1 MVLELYTLNYLYD
14 NYCNKKYNMNNL
26 TDQNKKEIVLG
37 QLIIAG
43 IETILYLIALRNVV
57 KAGGTPN
64 QLTFKMLLALCSPTV
79 YILMSGLGGCETKNK
94 TVPVMK
100 IQN

>member
-26 TDQNKKEIVLG
+26 TDKNKKEIVFG

-43 IETILYLIALRNVV
+43 VETILYLIALRNVV

-64 QLTFKMLLALCSPTV
+64 QLTFKMLLALCSPTI
-79 YILMSGLGGCETKNK
+79 YILMGGLGGCDSKK
-94 TVPVMK
+94 GIAPVTK

>member
-26 TDQNKKEIVLG
+26 TDQNKKEIALG
-37 QLIIAG
+37 QLTIAG
-43 IETILYLIALRNVV
+43 LETILYLIALRNVV

-64 QLTFKMLLALCSPTV
+64 QLSFKMLLALCSPTL
-79 YILMSGLGGCETKNK
+79 YILMDGLTGCDSKKKPAQVT
-94 TVPVMK
+94 K

>member
-26 TDQNKKEIVLG
+26 TDQNKREIIFG
-37 QLIIAG
+37 RLIIAS
-43 IETILYLIALRNVV
+43 IETILYLIALRNVF
-57 KAGGTPN
+57 KTGGSQN
-64 QLTFKMLLALCSPTV
+64 QVTFNTLLALCSPTI
-79 YILMSGLGGCETKNK
+79 YILLNGLSSCDPKKVSAPST
-94 TVPVMK
+94 K

>member
-26 TDQNKKEIVLG
+26 TDENKKEIVLG

-43 IETILYLIALRNVV
+43 VETILYLIALRNVI
-57 KAGGTPN
+57 KSGGTTN

-79 YILMSGLGGCETKNK
+79 YILMSGLTGCDTKK
-94 TVPVMK
+94 TGAPVTT

>member
-26 TDQNKKEIVLG
+26 TDQNKKEIVMV

-43 IETILYLIALRNVV
+43 VETMLYLIALRNVV
-57 KAGGTPN
+57 KTSGTPN
-64 QLTFKMLLALCSPTV
+64 QITFKMFLALCSPSI
-79 YILMSGLGGCETKNK
+79 YILMGGINGCDSKKGITPVTK
-94 TVPVMK
+94 
-100 IQN
+100 I

>member
-26 TDQNKKEIVLG
+26 TDQNKKEIALG

-43 IETILYLIALRNVV
+43 VETILYLIALRNVV

-79 YILMSGLGGCETKNK
+79 YILMDGLTGCDSKKK
-94 TVPVMK
+94 TVPVTK